1 MNQVNVAVYSRAPIG
16 DDWGVLQLTSDEVR
30 FLRRTAELE
39 SNYFGHDPSYNV
51 IEYVGSKDMHDI
63 SRRPQFA
70 RLVDDI
76 RAGNIYRVF
85 VRDFWSISRNASQ
98 LREFIALCQEHDT
111 SVSFIDQDFDTW
123 EDDPRIWRLFHQA
136 LAEMDEQ
143 NVGDAVTSM

>member
-1 MNQVNVAVYSRAPIG
+1 
-16 DDWGVLQLTSDEVR
+16 
-30 FLRRTAELE
+30 
-39 SNYFGHDPSYNV
+39 
-51 IEYVGSKDMHDI
+51 MHDI

-111 SVSFIDQDFDTW
+111 SVSFVDQDFDTW

-136 LAEMDEQ
+136 LAEMDGQ
-143 NVGDAVTSM
+143 NVSDAVTSM